1 MRKNNVSVF
10 QKKIET
16 AVGNLYL
23 VASHHGLQ
31 HLSWEKQ
38 EAPLLKNESG
48 PAVLILKKAEKQI
61 KEYFA
66 GSRKVF
72 DLPLD
77 LKGTDFQKKV
87 WQALLHIPYGKTC
100 SYKDIAALLNNDK
113 ACRAVGTTN
122 GRNPVAIIVP
132 CHRVINADG
141 GLGGYSSGLDRKQ
154 FLLALEGI

>member
-1 MRKNNVSVF
+1 MIVL

-16 AVGNLYL
+16 SIGDLYL
-23 VASHHGLQ
+23 VASNEGLQ

-38 EAPLLKNESG
+38 QASLWENESA

-61 KEYFA
+61 KEYLA
-66 GSRKVF
+66 GERKAF

-87 WQALLHIPYGKTC
+87 WGALLRIPYGKTC
-100 SYKDIAALLNNDK
+100 SYKDIATALSNEK
-113 ACRAVGTTN
+113 ACRAVGTAN

-132 CHRVINADG
+132 CHRVINANG
-141 GLGGYSSGLDRKQ
+141 GLGGYSSGLDRKR